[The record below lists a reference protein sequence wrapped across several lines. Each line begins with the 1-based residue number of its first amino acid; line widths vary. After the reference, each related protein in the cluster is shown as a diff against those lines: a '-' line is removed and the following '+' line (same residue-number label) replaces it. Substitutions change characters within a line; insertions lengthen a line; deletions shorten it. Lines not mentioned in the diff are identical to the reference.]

1 MWCLYV
7 SKVQLYIKSI
17 FASPKRLNNGILLLR
32 GAAWL
37 RGEKEVLLGLLF
49 WFGDLLDSPWQ
60 RRKWVGFVTVESGMA
75 WRLVVCSCFA
85 PGVLIL

>member
-32 GAAWL
+32 GTSWL
-37 RGEKEVLLGLLF
+37 QDEKEVLLGLLF
-49 WFGDLLDSPWQ
+49 WFGDLLS
-60 RRKWVGFVTVESGMA
+60 GFPPAAEKMVFFCYIGKNDFMV
-75 WRLVVCSCFA
+75 
-85 PGVLIL
+85 PGGWLLL